1 MNRHAVSGVWAA
13 LITLPGILGSL
24 VTVNSHSSWWLIRT
38 VAFLPA
44 FPAALIVGYLGLGNG
59 PDGFPTERDVVWYV
73 FTFLLWWA
81 IVELIRSVR
90 RLTTDH

>member
-1 MNRHAVSGVWAA
+1 MSGVWAA

-38 VAFLPA
+38 VAFLPSI
-44 FPAALIVGYLGLGNG
+44 PGGLIVGYVGLGHG
-59 PDGFPTERDVVWYV
+59 PDGLPTERDAVLYV

-81 IVELIRSVR
+81 IVALIRSVR
-90 RLTTDH
+90 RLTTDV